1 MKKFSILIA
10 DHSRH
15 LSILIFPLLI
25 VSIGIYLMVV
35 YKVGHFELIPSL
47 FMGGFVFILYVV
59 PMIVL
64 HIQYY
69 LLNRNDTFEY
79 DCSIGKMIFRR
90 KGKQICFEDHEI
102 LKITVFKTR
111 TLAENRTP
119 IFLWDYY
126 NYSVIEL
133 KSGEVIKLSSLL
145 VNEIDKVLNID
156 VFKIRK
162 TLYPWIS

>member
-1 MKKFSILIA
+1 MM
-10 DHSRH
+10 
-15 LSILIFPLLI
+15 
-25 VSIGIYLMVV
+25 IY
-35 YKVGHFELIPSL
+35 KAGHFELKPAL
-47 FMGGFVFILYVV
+47 FMGGFVFILYVT

-69 LLNRNDTFEY
+69 LLNRTDTFEY
-79 DCSIGKMIFRR
+79 DCSLGKMIFKS
-90 KGKQICFEDHEI
+90 KGKQICFENHEI
-102 LKITVFKTR
+102 RKITVFKTR

-119 IFLWDYY
+119 IFMWDYY

-145 VNEIDKVLNID
+145 VNEIDKVLNMD
-156 VFKIRK
+156 GLKIRK